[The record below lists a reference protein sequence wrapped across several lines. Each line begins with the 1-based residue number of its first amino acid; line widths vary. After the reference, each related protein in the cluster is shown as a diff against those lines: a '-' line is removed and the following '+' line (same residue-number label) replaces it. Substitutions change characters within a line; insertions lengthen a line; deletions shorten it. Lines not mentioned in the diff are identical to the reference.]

1 MDDLPTSSAPPEPQ
15 MQGGASYS
23 LVGRVEAARGLY
35 YWLTFVTGSLGLLV
49 LIRPSSVGVLLPG
62 IARSRWW
69 GWLGLAVAFGL
80 FATGRRLT
88 HMELPEDFERRR
100 RRAVD
105 ESNWSK
111 VYEWTR
117 LEADVSR
124 QNGDVEREIEARE
137 RLVELALERLDDGE
151 FQALRQLRR
160 LERLA
165 DDPGDVTERI
175 ADLLR
180 DLEAFG
186 SLIEVLERRLDQL
199 GDDGPVGIEAP
210 IRREL
215 LDLYESLDH
224 WDEEA
229 SLGPMAHFEWLLE
242 HAPSDALVDR
252 LVTFARETDRADEAT
267 EHLERLGD
275 DDALER
281 LGGDAESTSTRT
293 P

>member
-62 IARSRWW
+62 IALSRWW
-69 GWLGLAVAFGL
+69 GLLGLAVAFGL